1 METRDLVF
9 RAGDGT
15 ALVGWYATPA
25 ARGPHPLVVLTHG
38 LSGLVDLGLAAY
50 AQHFAGAGFACLA
63 YDHRNWGRSG
73 GWPRCESDPWQQVAD
88 LRDAISFART
98 LPDVDGDR
106 IGLWGTSYAGGHVLT
121 VGALDRRVR
130 CIVSQVPLTHGRR
143 SFDAWVPADKRA
155 RTLERL
161 TADRDA
167 RARGAT
173 PQTTPAALP
182 GSDTEEW
189 VRRVDPEGVYRN
201 ELTLRS
207 LELLRTYEPGSF
219 VEEIAPTPLL
229 MVVAEHDT
237 QTPIA
242 WQLES
247 FERAGEPKRLV
258 EIDCRHYDVYTDRFK
273 EAVEAAADWFVEH
286 LLPEERG

>member
-1 METRDLVF
+1 METQEVVF

-15 ALVGWYATPA
+15 ALVGWRAVPA
-25 ARGPHPLVVLTHG
+25 ARGPHPLIVLTHG
-38 LSGLVDLGLAAY
+38 LSGLIDLGLAAY
-50 AQHFAGAGFACLA
+50 AEHFVAAGFACLA
-63 YDHRNWGRSG
+63 YDHRNWGRSA
-73 GWPRCESDPWQQVAD
+73 GWPRCESDPWQQVGD

-98 LPDVDGDR
+98 LPNVDGNR

-121 VGALDRRVR
+121 VGALDPRVR
-130 CIVSQVPLTHGRR
+130 CLVSQVPLTNGRR
-143 SFDAWVPADKRA
+143 TFDAWVPAEKRS

-161 TADRDA
+161 AADRDA
-167 RARGAT
+167 RAQGAP

-182 GSDTEEW
+182 GSDTEAW
-189 VRRVDPEGVYRN
+189 VRRVDTGGLYRN

-207 LELLRTYEPGSF
+207 LELLRTYEPAAF
-219 VEEIAPTPLL
+219 VDEIAPTPLL
-229 MVVAEHDT
+229 MVVADHDT

-258 EIDCRHYDVYTDRFK
+258 RLDCRHYDVYTDRLK
-273 EAVEAAADWFVEH
+273 EATEPATAWFVEH
-286 LLPEERG
+286 LLARA